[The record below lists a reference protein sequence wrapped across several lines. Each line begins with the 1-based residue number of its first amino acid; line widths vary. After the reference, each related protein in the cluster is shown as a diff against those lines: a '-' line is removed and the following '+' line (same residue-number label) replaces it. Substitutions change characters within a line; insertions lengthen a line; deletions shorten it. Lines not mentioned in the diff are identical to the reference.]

1 MPQYDKNWPWLQSVI
16 KPDKLEQILAQ
27 VFADLNYKNLRT
39 AETEKYAHV
48 TYFFNGGVEKPFF
61 GEERILVP
69 SPKVA
74 TYDLKP
80 EMSAQGITDTTGNAI
95 EKTHFHPII
104 INHPN
109 PHIPRHPAKL

>member
-1 MPQYDKNWPWLQSVI
+1 MI

-48 TYFFNGGVEKPFF
+48 TYFLMRRGKTFF

-69 SPKVA
+69 SRRSRRM
-74 TYDLKP
+74 T
-80 EMSAQGITDTTGNAI
+80 
-95 EKTHFHPII
+95 
-104 INHPN
+104 
-109 PHIPRHPAKL
+109 

>member
-74 TYDLKP
+74 TYALKP
-80 EMSAQGITDTTGNAI
+80 EVAAQGLTHTVVNA
-95 EKTHFHPII
+95 TANSAFD
-104 INHPN
+104 
-109 PHIPRHPAKL
+109 ATLMS